1 LKRLIDSKFVSLV
14 AVFAAVNVIFD
25 SLVST
30 PLPFSGV
37 WYSWIFVF
45 EPVNGIVL
53 GPLAGF
59 FSSLIGVMIGHYVN
73 FVDVY
78 EFLFTLGVPIGATIS
93 ALVFRGKWKIP
104 LIYHAALLVAFFAT
118 PIAWQLPPWGMWDTY
133 LALACLLVIIVAM
146 RKWKNLWDTKTRR
159 NLIYILAL
167 SAFIGLE
174 ADVLFRIFIFIPC
187 QTYRL
192 FYGYDVG
199 VLQATWVLGAV
210 ETPIKAALSALV
222 TTMIGLPLISAARK
236 MGATISGD

>member
-1 LKRLIDSKFVSLV
+1 LKRLIDSKFISLV

-25 SLVST
+25 SFVSA
-30 PLPFSGV
+30 PLPFSGI
-37 WYSWIFVF
+37 WYSWVFIF

-78 EFLFTLGVPIGATIS
+78 EFLFTLGVPIGAMIS
-93 ALVFRGKWKIP
+93 AFVFRGKWKIP
-104 LIYHAALLVAFFAT
+104 LFYYAALLVAFFAT
-118 PIAWQLPPWGMWDTY
+118 PVAWQLPPWGMWDTY
-133 LALACLLVIIVAM
+133 LALASLLVVIVIM
-146 RKWKNLWDTKTRR
+146 RKWKNLWNTTSRR
-159 NLIYILAL
+159 NLVYVLAL

-174 ADVLFRIFIFIPC
+174 ADVLFRIFILVPC

-192 FYGYDVG
+192 FYGYDVSI
-199 VLQATWVLGAV
+199 LQATWVLGAV

-222 TTMIGLPLISAARK
+222 TTMIGLPLIMAARK
-236 MGATISGD
+236 MGVTNPEN